1 MITERLYYADSY
13 STAFEAHVTSTTAVN
28 GASAA
33 ILDRTCFYP
42 ASGGQPHD
50 TGTLNGVAVLEVI
63 IRESD
68 GALLHV
74 LDRALGAG
82 RVSGQVDWARRFDHM
97 QHHTGQHILS
107 QAFERLAQ
115 AETVGFH
122 MSADSITIDLNRPD
136 LAPATVDAAEDLA
149 NQIVTEDRP
158 VRAWFPADDELAAL
172 GLRKVP
178 DVEGKFRVVAVEEF
192 DVTAC
197 GGTHVARTGEIGL
210 IKVLRTERRGD
221 ILRVEF
227 RCGARALHDYRLK
240 NALLHHIAAEMT
252 TGFADLPVV
261 LAKLRD
267 ENKALR
273 RDLRQA
279 QALTLAYEAETLWAA
294 GEQTGGVRLVLAA
307 FAERDASELRQLV
320 QQVIARP
327 STVMVCAA
335 SGAKAQLIAAR
346 SDDGAL
352 DMVAVLKRGLA
363 VWGIDRG
370 GGRPSFAQGGGGD
383 VSAEAAQAAL
393 QAAADYIRQA
403 GESHE

>member
-1 MITERLYYADSY
+1 MATERLYYADSY
-13 STAFEAHVTSTTAVN
+13 STAFEATLTSTTAVN
-28 GASAA
+28 GAPAA

-42 ASGGQPHD
+42 TSGGQPHD
-50 TGTLNGVAVLEVI
+50 TGALGGAAVLDVI
-63 IRESD
+63 VRESD
-68 GALLHV
+68 GEVLHV
-74 LDRALGAG
+74 LDRALVPG

-122 MSADSITIDLNRPD
+122 MSPDSMTIDLDQPG

-149 NQIVTEDRP
+149 NQIVTGDRP
-158 VRAWFPADDELAAL
+158 VRAWFPTEDELAAL
-172 GLRKVP
+172 ALRKVP
-178 DVEGKFRVVAVEEF
+178 DVEGRFRVVAVEGF

-197 GGTHVARTGEIGL
+197 GGTHVARTGAIGL

-227 RCGARALHDYRLK
+227 RCGVRALRDYRLK
-240 NALLHHIAAEMT
+240 NTLLHQIAAELT
-252 TGFADLPVV
+252 TGFAELPAV
-261 LAKLRD
+261 LARLRD

-279 QALTLAYEAETLWAA
+279 QTLALAHEAETLWAA
-294 GEQTGGVRLVLAA
+294 GEQIGGFRLVLAA
-307 FAERDASELRQLV
+307 YPDRDAGELRQLV

-327 STVMVCAA
+327 GTIVLCAA
-335 SGAKAQLIAAR
+335 SGPKAQLIAAR
-346 SDDGAL
+346 SDDMAL
-352 DMVAVLKRGLA
+352 DMVAVLRRGLA

-383 VSAEAAQAAL
+383 VSAAEAQAAL
-393 QAAADYIRQA
+393 RAAAEAVRQA